1 MKQSIPSPIR
11 LTRAQIKPAAR
22 VLARAFAD
30 EPLIQYFI
38 PDTMRRHQKIYYVFR
53 LVVSYGLH
61 YGEGY
66 ATSPN
71 LEGIAIWLPS
81 ERVMMS
87 LWDQILHGAIPAF
100 FNLGI
105 KSTVHISATD
115 VYMENVHMR
124 NAPFPHQYLW
134 AIGVEPAYQR
144 RGYASAL
151 FRPMLARLDA
161 TGLPCYLEAHTEPN
175 MQIYQHYG
183 FEICDVGTFPNSDTR
198 YMAMVRQPQ
207 TVQPQ

>member
-11 LTRAQIKPAAR
+11 LTRAQIKPAAH

-30 EPLIQYFI
+30 EPLWKYFI
-38 PDTMRRHQKIYYVFR
+38 PDATRRHQKIYYVFR
-53 LVVSYGLH
+53 LMVSYGVR

-71 LEGIAIWLPS
+71 LEGVAIWLPS
-81 ERVMMS
+81 ERAKMS

-105 KSTVHISATD
+105 QTTAHISATD
-115 VYMENVHMR
+115 AYIENVHAR
-124 NAPFPHQYLW
+124 NAPFPHQYLSV
-134 AIGVEPAYQR
+134 IGVEPAYQGQ
-144 RGYASAL
+144 GYAGAL
-151 FRPMLARLDA
+151 LRPMLARLDA
-161 TGLPCYLEAHTEPN
+161 AGQPCYLETHTEPN

-183 FEICDVGTFPNSDTR
+183 FEVCDAGTFPNSDTR